1 MAADTREDT
10 PPAAGDPSRLL
21 ARLTSIVARVGIATF
36 VRAPLVHLDPTFFP
50 DPWTAAPKELR
61 TALRRMMRYAGLG
74 ELRVELVD
82 RRDEVGAADATG
94 EPVAFEELVGTT
106 VRFAMFA
113 LGRPEEL
120 VGSMCMAV
128 ATAWWAARRLAER
141 GHGPFRIPDEPLV
154 PEVPDDDTITIT
166 TIALGFGPI
175 MVNAC
180 HRFEA
185 TGEFEGMYYRSRWRH
200 TFSGSL
206 PPSAIAWLFAVQAAA
221 RGLDEKEISALARA
235 MAADQGA
242 AFRACHRELVEDI
255 DGLRAQLAIP
265 DPLEWPPPRRVDAS
279 PLPLLA
285 DDPERTTAIEARN
298 HGRPVFR
305 VRATW
310 RLSGAF
316 WGGVAGMFA
325 GLATPGWLLLVIAGG
340 ATTGF
345 VAGRTLLPGRCSD
358 PECRHRLRA
367 GEVVCPGCGGSV
379 RGEIARADDR
389 LAAEEGLDGGERP
402 ERRRRIALADA
413 SAEDRK

>member
-1 MAADTREDT
+1 MAAETQDETQ
-10 PPAAGDPSRLL
+10 PPAGDPSRLL
-21 ARLTSIVARVGIATF
+21 ARLTSIVARVGVATF

-50 DPWTAAPKELR
+50 DPWTAAPKDLR

-82 RRDEVGAADATG
+82 RRDEVGTADATG

-128 ATAWWAARRLAER
+128 ASAWWAARRLAER
-141 GHGPFRIPDEPLV
+141 GHGPFRAPDEPLV
-154 PEVPDDDTITIT
+154 PDVPDDDSVTIT
-166 TIALGFGPI
+166 TIVLGFGPI

-221 RGLDEKEISALARA
+221 RGLDDKEITALARA
-235 MAADQGA
+235 MAGDQGA

-255 DGLRAQLAIP
+255 DGLRAQLGIP
-265 DPLEWPPPRRVDAS
+265 DPLDWPPARRVDAS
-279 PLPLLA
+279 PLAPLD
-285 DDPERTTAIEARN
+285 DDPERSAPSEARN
-298 HGRPVFR
+298 HGRAVFR

-316 WGGVAGMFA
+316 WGGMAGMFA
-325 GLATPGWLLLVIAGG
+325 GLASPGWILLVIAGG

-345 VAGRTLLPGRCSD
+345 VAGRTLRRGRCSD
-358 PECRHRLRA
+358 PECRHRLRSSE
-367 GEVVCPGCGGSV
+367 GVCPGCGGSV
-379 RGEIARADDR
+379 RGDIARADDR
-389 LAAEEGLDGGERP
+389 LAAEERLDAAERP
-402 ERRRRIALADA
+402 ARIALAEA
-413 SAEDRK
+413 AAEDRK